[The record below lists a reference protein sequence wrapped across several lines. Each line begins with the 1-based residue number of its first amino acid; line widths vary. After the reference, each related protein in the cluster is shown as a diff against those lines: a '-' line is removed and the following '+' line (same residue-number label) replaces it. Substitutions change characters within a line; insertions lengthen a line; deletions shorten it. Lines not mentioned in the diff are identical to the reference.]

1 MAQKTP
7 YMEVVENPR
16 RMAGKGAPRD
26 TTFGVI
32 GHTMEDS
39 YQRSL
44 GGLVKAS
51 KTPGTPAP
59 KHHKLMRMDLTDH
72 HIAGHMN
79 KTFIP
84 GQHSGQVPY
93 PGHYMKLVGEKL
105 R

>member
-1 MAQKTP
+1 MNSPP

-32 GHTMEDS
+32 GHTKESEMTK
-39 YQRSL
+39 SL
-44 GGLVKAS
+44 GGLVKATV
-51 KTPGTPAP
+51 TPGTKMP
-59 KHHKLMRMDLTDH
+59 KHHKLMKMDLTEH

-84 GQHSGQVPY
+84 GSHQGQVPY
-93 PGHYMKLVGEKL
+93 PGHYMKLVGKAM
-105 R
+105 